1 MANSLLHIFTES
13 SRIQNQV
20 NRSVNAVV
28 LILNQLTVGTLPI
41 VKGRVDELMLN
52 GTDLRTLITSLYP
65 CAGGLGEALRPPMGG
80 LGGTPPSMVFRKNDY
95 FSLKSV
101 TFDLKGLM

>member
-1 MANSLLHIFTES
+1 MMANSLLHIFTEE

-41 VKGRVDELMLN
+41 VKGRVDELAFLE
-52 GTDLRTLITSLYP
+52 SL
-65 CAGGLGEALRPPMGG
+65 G
-80 LGGTPPSMVFRKNDY
+80 
-95 FSLKSV
+95 
-101 TFDLKGLM
+101 LKGILSATIN